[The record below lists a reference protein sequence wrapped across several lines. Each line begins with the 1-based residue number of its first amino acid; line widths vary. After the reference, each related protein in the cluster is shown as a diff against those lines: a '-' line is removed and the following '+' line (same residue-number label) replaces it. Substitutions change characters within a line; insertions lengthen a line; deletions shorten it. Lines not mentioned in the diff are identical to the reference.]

1 MTAFFRERPLV
12 LAAVC
17 YGLGV
22 VLGFRLEWI
31 WWLDAAALGSALLA
45 ALILLFV
52 GAGVWSVFG
61 HLDTTVPAE
70 VVAEGGSAVCYIS
83 SADAESVQAGMP
95 VHVDDAEGTL
105 GQMLNLSDR
114 ADTDRF
120 AVSIDLPD
128 GVYAAEVVT
137 DSRKPIKFVLN

>member
-1 MTAFFRERPLV
+1 MSEEIFRKKSLDRIQSPEALNDYVRICNPGVWLL
-12 LAAVC
+12 LAAVIVLLIGAC
-17 YGLGV
+17 VWGV
-22 VLGFRLEWI
+22 M
-31 WWLDAAALGSALLA
+31 
-45 ALILLFV
+45 
-52 GAGVWSVFG
+52 G

-137 DSRKPIKFVLN
+137 DSVKPIGFVLN

>member
-1 MTAFFRERPLV
+1 MAEEIFRKKSLDRIQSPEALNDYVR
-12 LAAVC
+12 VC
-17 YGLGV
+17 NPGV
-22 VLGFRLEWI
+22 
-31 WWLDAAALGSALLA
+31 WLLLA
-45 ALILLFV
+45 ALILLLV

-61 HLDTTVPAE
+61 HMDTTVPAE
-70 VVAEGGSAVCYIS
+70 VVAEGGSAVCYIG

-114 ADTDRF
+114 ADTERF
-120 AVSIDLPD
+120 AVSIALPD

>member
-1 MTAFFRERPLV
+1 MAEEIFRKKSLDRIQSPEALNDYVR
-12 LAAVC
+12 VC
-17 YGLGV
+17 NPGV
-22 VLGFRLEWI
+22 
-31 WWLDAAALGSALLA
+31 WLLLA
-45 ALILLFV
+45 ALILLLI

-70 VVAEGGSAVCYIS
+70 VVAEGGSAVCYID
-83 SADAESVQAGMP
+83 SADAEDVQAGMP

-114 ADTDRF
+114 ADTERF

-137 DSRKPIKFVLN
+137 DSRKPINFVLN